1 MIPAELLQIH
11 CLLDGETDDL
21 TVQLELHYL
30 RSGAASASILTGPRL
45 SGFDPAFIPSGD
57 SLAHI
62 IHSFRID
69 AEQDLR
75 IDGIEL
81 MTDEPLHGITFEP
94 SPSARALLSSRGA

>member
-1 MIPAELLQIH
+1 MIPAEFLQIH

-30 RSGAASASILTGPRL
+30 RSGASSASILSGPRL
-45 SGFDPAFIPSGD
+45 SGFGPGFIPSVE
-57 SLAHI
+57 SLGHI

-69 AEQDLR
+69 AEYDLR
-75 IDGIEL
+75 IEGVEL
-81 MTDEPLHGITFEP
+81 LSDEPLHGITFEP